1 VGSRTAS
8 EAIAEQI
15 RSQIATRQLE
25 VGDRL
30 PSERALLEQYRVARP
45 TMRGALRILESDGLI
60 SIERGTNGG
69 ARVVEPD
76 LAPLARRVGLHLQ
89 LRGTD
94 LDELIAAE
102 VVMQPGA
109 VALAAAAHDADDLA
123 RLRDAADRSGTATT
137 MDDYLGAVADFTD
150 ALLHAA
156 HNNALSLYAE
166 LTGTLVREGL
176 AAMVHEQAIELDTV
190 EALVTES
197 TRAFHGVVDLIEAG
211 DAAGAESYW
220 RAYLRE
226 TGASP
231 TPGPSPLEVYAPE
244 ATRT

>member
-8 EAIAEQI
+8 EAIAEDL
-15 RSQIATRQLE
+15 RSRIATRQLQ

-30 PSERALLEQYRVARP
+30 PSERALLEQYQVARP

-60 SIERGTNGG
+60 NIERGTNGG

-109 VALAAAAHDADDLA
+109 VAMAAAAHDAEDVA
-123 RLRDAADRSGTATT
+123 RLRRAADRSGAATT

-166 LTGTLVREGL
+166 LTGALVREGL
-176 AAMVHEQAIELDTV
+176 GAMVVEQAIELEMV
-190 EALVTES
+190 EDLVAKS
-197 TRAFHGVVDLIEAG
+197 TRAFHGVIDLIEAD

-220 RAYLRE
+220 RTYLQE

-231 TPGPSPLEVYAPE
+231 TPGPSPLEVYAPD
-244 ATRT
+244 ARR